1 MHDTGTN
8 TSYNTNDTG
17 APTHR
22 ISGELPCAYGTAEIG
37 CSRAFF
43 FFLLFLVPFAD
54 IVLSILQQKCLE
66 ISFAVFK

>member
-22 ISGELPCAYGTAEIG
+22 ISGELSCAYGTAEIG

-43 FFLLFLVPFAD
+43 FFFAFFGSFRGYRIIDITTKMFGDLLR
-54 IVLSILQQKCLE
+54 CL
-66 ISFAVFK
+66 